1 MDFPSIIKAAKGRSR
16 RSVFR
21 DLAVLDYL
29 TSFTHAG
36 RYYTLTDIPQFDE
49 HGLWFFQGIGFSRA
63 GTLKRTLVELV
74 GAADAGHTHNEL
86 QSLLH
91 VRVHN
96 ALLGLVREQL
106 IGRERIEKLYLYVS
120 ATAKR
125 AAAQVTRRRELLA
138 EAVIEVPV
146 MLVIAV
152 LLELVRASPLLLAP
166 SVVLKRL
173 GARGIS
179 ATMTQV
185 EHVFAEH
192 GLAAGKKSPR

>member
-1 MDFPSIIKAAKGRSR
+1 MEEAERRLKRLLRRKQVMDFPSIIKAAKGRSR

-96 ALLGLVREQL
+96 AL
-106 IGRERIEKLYLYVS
+106 
-120 ATAKR
+120 
-125 AAAQVTRRRELLA
+125 
-138 EAVIEVPV
+138 PV
-146 MLVIAV
+146 GAN
-152 LLELVRASPLLLAP
+152 AP
-166 SVVLKRL
+166 
-173 GARGIS
+173 G
-179 ATMTQV
+179 
-185 EHVFAEH
+185 
-192 GLAAGKKSPR
+192 SPRSGDHGRRSAPPTPPQGAALQPGAGASV